1 MVTKIKKINVKGD
14 IIQNDRKWIYDW
26 LEMDATC
33 PGDISKV
40 LDSANG
46 EDIEVNI
53 NSGGGDI
60 FAGSEIYT
68 LLRSYSGKVNINI
81 VGLAASAASVIS
93 MAGES
98 KISPTAL
105 FMIHNVS
112 SGVSGDHN
120 AMEKQAAVLKEADKS
135 IANAYKQK
143 TGLSDKELLELMDN
157 ETWMSA
163 EKAVKLKFVDGV
175 MFDDVAQPVLYNST
189 SIIKDDVINKIKNLV
204 KKPSEKENRS
214 DFLLAQINLE
224 KLKGAFK

>member
-1 MVTKIKKINVKGD
+1 MKGD
-14 IIQNDRKWIYDW
+14 IIRNDSKWIYDW

-33 PGDISKV
+33 PNDISKI
-40 LDSANG
+40 LNTANG

-68 LLRSYSGKVNINI
+68 MLRSYNGKVNINI

-112 SGVSGDHN
+112 SGTSGDHN
-120 AMEKQAAVLKEADKS
+120 ALEKQASVLKEADKS

-143 TGLSDKELLELMDN
+143 TGLSDKELLDLMDN

-175 MFDDVAQPVLYNST
+175 MFENTTQPTLYNST

-204 KKPSEKENRS
+204 KKPSEKENCS

-224 KLKGAFK
+224 KLKGAFKE

>member
-1 MVTKIKKINVKGD
+1 MTETKKINVKGD
-14 IIQNDRKWIYDW
+14 IIRNDRKWIYDW

-33 PGDISKV
+33 PSDISKI

-68 LLRSYSGKVNINI
+68 LLRSYNGKVNINI

-112 SGVSGDHN
+112 SGASGDHN
-120 AMEKQAAVLKEADKS
+120 ALEKQAAVLKEADRS

-143 TGLSDKELLELMDN
+143 TGLSDKELLELMDD

-175 MFDDVAQPVLYNST
+175 MFDDVAPPTLYNST
-189 SIIKDDVINKIKNLV
+189 SIIKDDVINKIKKIV
-204 KKPSEKENRS
+204 KKPGEKENRS

-224 KLKGAFK
+224 KLKGAFKE